1 MAGKSFEAVKSVN
14 VLLGSI
20 LVGRLAL
27 RPDGISVFEY
37 SDQWLQQGFSISPLH
52 LPLRPGL
59 FTAKRDPFES
69 LFGVFSDSMPDGWE
83 TMPIDRWLRK
93 QGIEPGTLSVLDRLT
108 LVGNNG

>member
-1 MAGKSFEAVKSVN
+1 
-14 VLLGSI
+14 
-20 LVGRLAL
+20 
-27 RPDGISVFEY
+27 
-37 SDQWLQQGFSISPLH
+37 
-52 LPLRPGL
+52 L